1 MNRIVALLITL
12 LSLLTTCSSNKQERT
27 ILFEHFTM
35 PSEMHPEWPALF
47 TKKHAITPLETTPD
61 ALIGPIDK
69 IKKLKGH
76 YYISSSSGQSILHFN
91 KEGKF
96 VAALNKLGQG
106 PEEYHRI
113 EDFDVYEID
122 GQTEVW
128 ISDNHSLK
136 VYDAFDFSF
145 KYKIPYSFMIHK
157 FKRLANSH
165 ILLVTGQR
173 ENILTLT
180 DKEGNVLSEY
190 LKKEI
195 PFIMFRS
202 VQFVAHGSEYLY
214 QLGISNTYVAFDP
227 QTETFRKGQYST
239 EQSYLS
245 EKQLLE
251 LFNTFGT
258 DFIREANQGAYINN
272 LLSLG
277 DITWIHTHSSG
288 KNYLTKVDAAG
299 SAISTEFSFGTV
311 LSTISAGDS
320 DDSILLYITP
330 DQLLEYGEEVVDK
343 FGNTI
348 ACKMEDNPYLLEFF

>member
-1 MNRIVALLITL
+1 MKQMAVLLITFF
-12 LSLLTTCSSNKQERT
+12 SLLTACSGNKQESGV
-27 ILFEHFTM
+27 LLNNFTK
-35 PSEMHPEWPALF
+35 PTEMHPEWPALF
-47 TKKHAITPLETTPD
+47 TEKYAITPLETTPD
-61 ALIGPIDK
+61 VLVGQIDK

-76 YYISSSSGQSILHFN
+76 YYISSSGGQSIMHFN
-91 KEGKF
+91 EEGKF
-96 VAALNKLGQG
+96 VATLNKVGQG

-128 ISDNHSLK
+128 ISDNQSLK

-157 FKRLANSH
+157 FKRLTNSH
-165 ILLVTGQR
+165 ILLVTGQS

-195 PFIMFRS
+195 PFIMFRPI
-202 VQFVAHGSEYLY
+202 QFVAHRTDYLY
-214 QLGISNTYVAFDP
+214 QLGISNAYIAFDP

-258 DFIREANQGAYINN
+258 DFIREANNSAYINN
-272 LLSLG
+272 ILSLG
-277 DITWIHTHSSG
+277 DITWVQTHNAG
-288 KNYLTKVDAAG
+288 KKYLTKVDADQ
-299 SAISTEFSFGTV
+299 IVSTEFSYGTV
-311 LSTISAGDS
+311 LSTISVGDS

-330 DQLLEYGEEVVDK
+330 DQLLEYGKEVADK

-348 ACKMEDNPYLLEFF
+348 TYKMEDNPYLLEYF